1 MISIHGVN
9 SKHPRGE
16 REFPKVAG
24 LLKYHPRMELRPRS
38 VAGVAFP
45 LTALAASAVMALA
58 AAPQSAAPAATPAAP
73 PAASKQAGEDQ
84 AAKRADVLKLL
95 EVNGV
100 RKLMASQVDTMM
112 KGFIS
117 QAMLPPEGAEAMKQV
132 FSENFDKLIEL
143 CVQPYMDHLSHE
155 DIKGLIAFS
164 ESPLGQ
170 RMAAAQPKIMA
181 ETTAAGMKWGQ
192 QLQPI
197 LMKRMQEIQSR
208 EQGKAG
214 SDEK

>member
-1 MISIHGVN
+1 MINRI
-9 SKHPRGE
+9 RT
-16 REFPKVAG
+16 
-24 LLKYHPRMELRPRS
+24 
-38 VAGVAFP
+38 VAFP

-58 AAPQSAAPAATPAAP
+58 AAPQSALPAAAPAAA

-117 QAMLPPEGAEAMKQV
+117 QAMLPPESAEAMKQV

-197 LMKRMQEIQSR
+197 LMQRMQEIRSR

-214 SDEK
+214 GAEK

>member
-1 MISIHGVN
+1 
-9 SKHPRGE
+9 
-16 REFPKVAG
+16 
-24 LLKYHPRMELRPRS
+24 MELRPRS

-58 AAPQSAAPAATPAAP
+58 AAPQSAAPAAAPATP

-100 RKLMASQVDTMM
+100 RKLMASQMDTMM

-117 QAMLPPEGAEAMKQV
+117 QTMLPPERAEAMKQV
-132 FSENFDKLIEL
+132 FTENFDKLIEL

-197 LMKRMQEIQSR
+197 LMQRMQEVRSR

-214 SDEK
+214 GDEK